1 MAKAAGVIRRRDVSS
16 AELADRLRQAAV
28 APVVRAEVVTRLS
41 EVGAVD
47 DDRFARRRAE
57 LLADRNAG
65 DLLIRHDLAGRG
77 IPVETI
83 EAAIAALE
91 PERTRA
97 ARVAERRGTGP
108 KTARFLARKGFSE
121 DALEVACVE
130 AVAEDAPS
138 VVR

>member
-1 MAKAAGVIRRRDVSS
+1 MAKAAGIIRRRDVSS
-16 AELADRLRQAAV
+16 AELADRLQQADV
-28 APVVRAEVVTRLS
+28 APVVLVEVVTRLS

-57 LLADRNAG
+57 LLAERNAG
-65 DLLIRHDLAGRG
+65 DLLIRHDLTGRG
-77 IPVETI
+77 IPAETI
-83 EAAIAALE
+83 EAAITALE
-91 PERTRA
+91 PEPIRA
-97 ARVAERRGTGP
+97 ARVVGRRGSGP

-121 DALEVACVE
+121 DAVEAACRE